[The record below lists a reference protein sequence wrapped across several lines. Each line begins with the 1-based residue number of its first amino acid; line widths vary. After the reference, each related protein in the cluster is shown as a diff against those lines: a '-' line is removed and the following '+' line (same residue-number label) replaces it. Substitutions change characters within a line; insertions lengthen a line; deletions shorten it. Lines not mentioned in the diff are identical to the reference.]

1 MTILSKSCSFSSEH
15 FPILQKL
22 LNYCLQASESLVN
35 LPNINKIP
43 LNQIAENHWV
53 ETGLFLLQSHLY
65 REDWICYLQIRQ
77 FILNSLKY
85 TDPDKMETNSTGV

>member
-43 LNQIAENHWV
+43 LNQIA
-53 ETGLFLLQSHLY
+53 
-65 REDWICYLQIRQ
+65 
-77 FILNSLKY
+77 
-85 TDPDKMETNSTGV
+85 